1 MVERHLAKVDVA
13 GPTPVFRSKFKSD
26 SGHLN
31 RFFVILSR
39 FKNIVLEQFI
49 SIFKEQKVKLTTEF
63 TSLEKSAV
71 KLTVTIAKKD
81 VQESYNGVLT
91 KYTKNAQIPGF
102 RKGHVPANILE
113 RKYGEGIKADALSE
127 IIDSSLNEIFEKE
140 TENRPLPYQ
149 QPTME
154 KVPELDLTKDLTYS
168 VTYDVFPK
176 VEVSNFS
183 GITVKEPQVTIS
195 DKDLENELKAIQERN
210 AVVIDKK
217 ADEPAEKDNIVTVD
231 YEEENGEKRNGY
243 VFTIGSGEDAYGIE
257 DQIIGMKKDE
267 TKEFEK
273 DSKKIKVTVKTIKV
287 RSLPALDDELAKD
300 VSEKFKTLDDL
311 KKDISRNMEVAKN
324 RKISEI
330 KSQSLLEQLI
340 EKNPFEIP
348 ASMLAAE
355 LDGRWRMMAQQFQT
369 TPEQLKK
376 MIESSGQTTES
387 MLKEWTGDSEKML
400 KSRIIVD
407 SLIKSKNI
415 SVTPEEI
422 EEQYKKIAEEGGMD
436 VEEVK
441 KHYSDPRSKE
451 WLIDDT
457 KEQKL
462 YNELYKEVKV
472 SKGDKTTFADLF
484 ATK

>member
-1 MVERHLAKVDVA
+1 M
-13 GPTPVFRSKFKSD
+13 
-26 SGHLN
+26 
-31 RFFVILSR
+31 
-39 FKNIVLEQFI
+39 
-49 SIFKEQKVKLTTEF
+49 KLTTEF

-81 VQESYNGVLT
+81 VQESYDGILA

-102 RKGHVPANILE
+102 RKGHVPANVLE

-127 IIDSSLNEIFEKE
+127 VIDKSLNEIFEKE

-149 QPTME
+149 QPVME
-154 KVPELDLTKDLTYS
+154 NVPEFDTSKDLTYS
-168 VTYDVFPK
+168 VTYDIFPK
-176 VEVSNFS
+176 VEVKNLS
-183 GITVKEPQVTIS
+183 GITIKEPQVQIT
-195 DKDLENELKAIQERN
+195 DKDLEGELKNIQERN

-217 ADEPAEKDNIVTVD
+217 SDESAAKGDIVTVD
-231 YEEENGEKRNGY
+231 YSEEGGENRNGY
-243 VFTIGSGEDAYGIE
+243 VFTIGAGDDAYGIDE
-257 DQIIGMKKDE
+257 QVTGMKKDE
-267 TKEFEK
+267 SKEFEK
-273 DSKKIKVTVKTIKV
+273 DSKKIKVTVKAIKV
-287 RSLPALDDELAKD
+287 RNIPALDDDLAQD
-300 VSEKFKTLDDL
+300 VSEKYKTLDDL
-311 KKDISRNMEVAKN
+311 KKDLSRNMEVAKN
-324 RKISEI
+324 RKIEEI
-330 KSQSLLEQLI
+330 KSQSLLEQLV

-369 TPEQLKK
+369 TPEQLEK
-376 MIESSGQTTES
+376 MITASGQSKEN

-407 SLIKSKNI
+407 SLLKSKNI

-457 KEQKL
+457 KEHKL
-462 YNELYKEVKV
+462 YEELYKEVKV
-472 SKGDKTTFADLF
+472 TKGDKTSFADLF
-484 ATK
+484 AAK

>member
-39 FKNIVLEQFI
+39 FKNIVLKQFI

-149 QPTME
+149 QPAME

-176 VEVSNFS
+176 VEVSNLS

-257 DQIIGMKKDE
+257 DQITGMKKDE

-287 RSLPALDDELAKD
+287 RNLPALDDELAKD